1 MFNPRLKLRF
11 VLISCIYYDTLVKVY
26 YIPYIRS
33 VHVQVCMG
41 LHVYALKVLV
51 HTPSFT
57 ALFTTCRILNLS
69 HEVDKSDVDIL
80 IACAQHLRRLAQVS
94 AAAEVYEKME
104 DNKSLVALYVDT
116 HQWEN
121 VSLRIRLNTYAGH
134 VVCMQHVKNQCFV

>member
-1 MFNPRLKLRF
+1 MFNPQLKLRF
-11 VLISCIYYDTLVKVY
+11 VLISFVYYDTLNIIVNVY
-26 YIPYIRS
+26 YIHS
-33 VHVQVCMG
+33 VPVHMG
-41 LHVYALKVLV
+41 LHLCIKTCMFLLP
-51 HTPSFT
+51 HS
-57 ALFTTCRILNLS
+57 LHSTTCRILNLS

-121 VSLRIRLNTYAGH
+121 VSLHIRLNTYAGH
-134 VVCMQHVKNQCFV
+134 VVCTQHVKNQCFV